1 MLFGPTLLGSKL
13 QFSRIKT
20 LSPLS
25 IPAVPFSRITF
36 PGKYLQKTIFFFL
49 FLSSNCIIIIGM
61 EQPLF
66 KNKINKKRDL
76 IPLVIEREK
85 SAL

>member
-25 IPAVPFSRITF
+25 IPAVPFLASLSRENIYKK
-36 PGKYLQKTIFFFL
+36 PFFFS
-49 FLSSNCIIIIGM
+49 LSSNCIIIIGM